1 MRLKTYIAA
10 YVLFLGIIFTSIG
23 IVSSHM
29 TNSTSYMLQEKAARE
44 FQTITTSL
52 AHSLAPMYARFPEG
66 PDLQG
71 VINYVFIGMVHYY
84 RQHNIELRLAHTLED
99 DSGDG
104 VLAIFRAEDGHFISI
119 NGNLPYPFRHYR
131 LSYLLDITESIA
143 DLEEI
148 HRYLWITSIIVSLV
162 AAVLLYAILLQ
173 IFKPMEVVVR
183 TVEQI
188 ADGQYGQQIIV
199 KGRNELAAVAI
210 AFNRMSAQIE
220 NQIMLLEDEAERKQQ
235 FVDNFAHE
243 IRTPLTS
250 IYGYAEFLQKASL
263 SEGELIES
271 AEYIMS
277 EANHMKKVANSLL
290 ELATLRD
297 YEPKISQIYIPELF
311 YEIKQSLEKP
321 LQERQAVLHIQAL
334 APYLLGQTDLVKSLL
349 INLCTNAISSCEPGE
364 GIIRLCATID
374 KERVIVTVEDNGC
387 GIPANK
393 LRKVT
398 EPFFRVDNARSRD
411 QGGVGLGLALCKQIA
426 YVHGAKMTIASTQGV
441 GTMVR
446 LSF

>member
-23 IVSSHM
+23 IVSTHM

-52 AHSLAPMYARFPEG
+52 AHALAPMYARFPEG
-66 PDLQG
+66 PDLHG
-71 VINYVFIGMVHYY
+71 VINHVFIGLVHYY
-84 RQHNIELRLAHTLED
+84 QQHNIELRLTRIAEENI
-99 DSGDG
+99 GDA
-104 VLAIFRAEDGHFISI
+104 VLAIFRAEEGHFISI
-119 NGNLPYPFRHYR
+119 NGNLPYPFRNYQ
-131 LSYLLDITESIA
+131 LSYLLDITDSIA
-143 DLEEI
+143 DLQEI
-148 HRYLWITSIIVSLV
+148 HYFLWVTSIIVSLI
-162 AAVLLYAILLQ
+162 AAVLLYAILLR
-173 IFKPMEVVVR
+173 IFKPLEIVVK
-183 TVEQI
+183 TVELI
-188 ADGQYGQQIIV
+188 ADGQYGQQITV
-199 KGRNELAAVAI
+199 KGRSELAAVAV

-220 NQIMLLEDEAERKQQ
+220 NQILLLEDEAERKQQ

-250 IYGYAEFLQKASL
+250 IYGYAEFLQKSIL
-263 SEGELIES
+263 SEGDLIES

-297 YEPKISQIYIPELF
+297 YEPKISQVYIPELF
-311 YEIKQSLEKP
+311 NEINQSLENL
-321 LQERQAVLHIQAL
+321 LQERQAVLQTQAF
-334 APYLLGQTDLVKSLL
+334 APYMLGQPDLVKSLL
-349 INLCTNAISSCEPGE
+349 LNLCTNAISSCEPGE
-364 GIIRLCATID
+364 GIIRLCATISAD
-374 KERVIVTVEDNGC
+374 EVIITVEDNGC

-398 EPFFRVDNARSRD
+398 EPFFRVDTARNRD